1 MDGYNVCKNATL
13 WSLLLCFWVNSQF
26 YISLLNQG
34 HIFTQIYKDYVL
46 LGGLCLLVFNEIF
59 MYLLFFVQRVDG
71 GINLLF
77 SKTTIQW
84 ISLDK
89 INYTIPALGSRG
101 WYGWRVWPRQTSN
114 LGPFASIYH
123 TLPMSS
129 GALKT
134 DTRNRVLGSYLY
146 QPLPHHGPW
155 IVIWSLNNW
164 GELKIMCIL
173 FN

>member
-1 MDGYNVCKNATL
+1 MVTAAVFLSKFSVLYFVVKPRAYFYTNIQR
-13 WSLLLCFWVNSQF
+13 LCAFR
-26 YISLLNQG
+26 G
-34 HIFTQIYKDYVL
+34 A
-46 LGGLCLLVFNEIF
+46 
-59 MYLLFFVQRVDG
+59 LFVG
-71 GINLLF
+71 
-77 SKTTIQW
+77 IQW
-84 ISLDK
+84 NIYVPALFCSKGGWCYQPLVQQNHYPVDK
-89 INYTIPALGSRG
+89 CEQINYTIPALGSRG
-101 WYGWRVWPRQTSN
+101 WYGSRVWPTQTSN

-129 GALKT
+129 WALKT
-134 DTRNRVLGSYLY
+134 DTRKRVLGSYLY